1 MIFYLDLLNIN
12 FMVSTYTSIFFIQD
26 KGNLYS
32 SKLSKNIS
40 AFCTQKKNTIVFEVF
55 IFSGFWIEKKNCIF
69 NKISFF
75 NIIV

>member
-12 FMVSTYTSIFFIQD
+12 FMVSTYTSIIFIQD

-40 AFCTQKKNTIVFEVF
+40 VFCTQKKIQ
-55 IFSGFWIEKKNCIF
+55 
-69 NKISFF
+69 
-75 NIIV
+75 